1 MDSVEVEGKTY
12 EEAVR
17 KAAAELNADVK
28 DLDIE
33 VREVDTKGILGLLG
47 SKKVRI
53 VARVHQKPEE
63 TRHEVSDEEMGTPE
77 EFGKKFLVDIASFL
91 GIPLEVKIT
100 RANERILFLLES
112 DDEEILAGREGEVLE
127 ALQHLVRLAIAKKFK
142 QNLKLLLDVNDFREQ
157 RKKTIIVMAK
167 KLADKVR
174 RGGKPIKTKP
184 LNPYERRIIH
194 TLFKSGRGIST
205 SSEGDGHTKRVVIS
219 PSGRGNV
226 RS

>member
-1 MDSVEVEGKTY
+1 MDFLEVEGKTY

-17 KAAAELNADVK
+17 KAATELNRDVK

-53 VARVHQKPEE
+53 VARVHSEPEG
-63 TRHEVSDEEMGTPE
+63 TPREVLPEGTPE
-77 EFGKKFLVDIASFL
+77 EFGKKFLVDIATFL
-91 GIPLEVKIT
+91 GISLEVKIT
-100 RANERILFLLES
+100 KANERILFLLES
-112 DDEEILAGREGEVLE
+112 DEEEILAGREGEVLE
-127 ALQHLVRLAIAKKFK
+127 ALQHLVRLAIAKKYK
-142 QNLKLLLDVNDFREQ
+142 QNLKLLLDVNDFREKR
-157 RKKTIIVMAK
+157 RKIIIVMAK

-174 RGGKPIKTKP
+174 RTRKPIKTQP

-194 TLFKSGRGIST
+194 TLLKSNRGIST
-205 SSEGDGHTKRVVIS
+205 SSEGDGHTKRVIIS
-219 PSGRGNV
+219 PSGSGNA

>member
-1 MDSVEVEGKTY
+1 MDFLEVEGKTY

-17 KAAAELNADVK
+17 KAATELNRDVK

-53 VARVHQKPEE
+53 VARVHSEPEE
-63 TRHEVSDEEMGTPE
+63 TMPREVLPEGTPE
-77 EFGKKFLVDIASFL
+77 EFGKKFLIDIATFL
-91 GIPLEVKIT
+91 GISLEVKIT
-100 RANERILFLLES
+100 KANERILFLLES
-112 DDEEILAGREGEVLE
+112 DEEEILAGREGEVLE

-142 QNLKLLLDVNDFREQ
+142 QNLKLLLDVNDFREK

-167 KLADKVR
+167 KLADKAR
-174 RGGKPIKTKP
+174 RDGKPIKTKP

-205 SSEGDGHTKRVVIS
+205 SSEGDGHTKRVIIS
-219 PSGRGNV
+219 PSGKGNA